1 MTFTKLFRRY
11 IFDIPAILWFN
22 FKHFPFRKA
31 IRFPVLL
38 HKTELIFFGGGK
50 YIIDDSVPV
59 YTGMIRVGHRHVSHF
74 PNTGLFWIIKEQSFL
89 RTLSAWEILV
99 LFRWGEV
106 LF

>member
-11 IFDIPAILWFN
+11 IFDIPAILRFN

-31 IRFPVLL
+31 IRFPVFL
-38 HKTELIFFGGGK
+38 HKTELIGGGK

-59 YTGMIRVGHRHVSHF
+59 YAGMIRVDHRHVSHF
-74 PNTGLFWIIKEQSFL
+74 PNTGAILDNKGTIIFKGSFRL
-89 RTLSAWEILV
+89 GNS
-99 LFRWGEV
+99 FRWGEV